1 MNVMFRKEALK
12 HNASEHEMCVNPA
25 SGKDAIMR
33 HEASMWHCFQKP
45 STAPLHVPLISEV
58 SHAHTAKRPT
68 VERKLL
74 TVTQGLTAIVAGI
87 APTLLDMRPQCPTAP
102 S

>member
-1 MNVMFRKEALK
+1 
-12 HNASEHEMCVNPA
+12 MCVNPA
-25 SGKDAIMR
+25 SSKDAIMR
-33 HEASMWHCFQKP
+33 HEESMWHCFQKP

-58 SHAHTAKRPT
+58 SHAHTAQRPT

-74 TVTQGLTAIVAGI
+74 TVTQATPAIVAGI
-87 APTLLDMRPQCPTAP
+87 APTLLDMHSQRPTAP